1 MTDLETQQRFILL
14 RSEGWSFARIAA
26 ELKISKPTLIN
37 WSRKFQ
43 YQIQN
48 LRAIA
53 LEELQEKWLAS
64 HSNRIAA
71 LGERLRKIE
80 DELQK
85 RDLSSVSTSGLYA
98 LAYSLRRQLQREIGP
113 MQFSNSIKDIPPD
126 EYHDQAQDWHP

>member
-1 MTDLETQQRFILL
+1 MSDLETQQRFILL
-14 RSEGWSFARIAA
+14 RAESWSFARIAA
-26 ELKISKPTLIN
+26 ELKISKPTLIA

-64 HSNRIAA
+64 RADRIAS
-71 LGERLRKIE
+71 LGQRLRKIE

-85 RDLSSVSTSGLYA
+85 RDLSSLSTRSLYT
-98 LAYSLRRQLQREIGP
+98 LANSLRHQLQREIGP
-113 MQFSNSIKDIPPD
+113 MQFSTSVNDVPQD
-126 EYHDQAQDWHP
+126 EYHDQAHDWRP

>member
-26 ELKISKPTLIN
+26 ELKVSKPTLIN

-53 LEELQEKWLAS
+53 LEELQEQWLAS
-64 HSNRIAA
+64 RTDRIAA
-71 LGERLRKIE
+71 LGQRLRKIE

-85 RDLSSVSTSGLYA
+85 RDLSSVSTSSL
-98 LAYSLRRQLQREIGP
+98 YSLANSLRHQLHREIGP
-113 MQFSNSIKDIPPD
+113 MQFSTSANDVPSD
-126 EYHDQAQDWHP
+126 EYHDQAQDWRP